1 MYTIFGGFHMFNKEK
16 FANIVKSILS
26 QYNNQN
32 EFSNISELG
41 RAYISRII
49 NMRLLTPP
57 KPITLRKIATASK
70 GVTTYEE
77 LMQVCGYVEV
87 IDNFFEKSVHQEG
100 NSIPIIDSITFEN
113 NTFVANHNGRYI
125 ELNDTLDPS
134 KEYFAYKV
142 SDNSMLPLLDVG
154 DIAVICKQT
163 NNTYESG
170 KTYLL
175 MTVDNLVCIRKILKF
190 EESIELHA
198 MNPYYPVQKLTKEN
212 FKIIGKVIKA
222 ENKSAFK

>member
-1 MYTIFGGFHMFNKEK
+1 MEN
-16 FANIVKSILS
+16 NINIKISEILS
-26 QYNNQN
+26 KIITKYNSLN
-32 EFSNISELG
+32 EFARKSDISS
-41 RAYISRII
+41 AYISKLINLKYRNPPTPRI
-49 NMRLLTPP
+49 LE
-57 KPITLRKIATASK
+57 KIANASK
-70 GVTTYEE
+70 GVTTYAE
-77 LMQVCGYVEV
+77 LMQICGYVEV